1 MKIKVFKSKTT
12 GKKIL
17 LIFSTLI
24 ILSSIISV
32 TMSAVY
38 LKDGVLSTT
47 NENLLNKVVDS
58 SALISNELENRFTAL
73 YTISKMDNIQSMDWN
88 LQYPTLVK
96 SASDWG
102 FKHLFIMDPNG
113 ISYYAEN
120 NTIKDQSSEQF
131 YKDITGNK
139 KTITE
144 PFVVADEGFSIIT
157 LTVPIMNGDK
167 FLGTL
172 CGVVDLHNINNT
184 IQNIQLGNTG
194 FAYIINKHGNFVAHK
209 DMTLVYNGDQIN
221 KDNKNYNSLL
231 PLVNSYD
238 NLKTNVEVFSINGEK
253 HFTSYAS
260 IPNTSWTLCISM
272 AESEVYSATSKTI
285 KTLIIISIVS
295 VIISVIICLYINK
308 WITNEINK
316 IKQFSLELSEC
327 NLTHKEDTSG
337 NDEFSQ
343 VITSLNDSVTVLN
356 STIKT
361 VYTGSSDL
369 ADSTNK
375 MDTMISSMFDE
386 LNSASDSLENIS
398 ALIEESS
405 TSLIELDSTSTD
417 IKDNLITSKE
427 SIQTGL
433 SLADSIENSSSELL
447 NKSEDTKIYL
457 KKTYASCNE
466 KLKNSI
472 ERVKVIDNIS
482 LMSNE
487 ILQIAEQTNLL
498 ALNAAIEAARAGENG
513 KGFAVVADEV
523 RKLAE
528 QSSETVS
535 SIQNNITEVF
545 SAVNELTSSSKE
557 LASIFEDIILRE
569 YDSLS
574 SYTAIYKENSKSVKE
589 LLLNYNDMFNSA
601 ASSIVD
607 ISNTISNLSKSMS
620 TVADSASTISA
631 SISSINDNGNS
642 ISKISNNNK
651 EIAKNLSES
660 ISKFNI

>member
-1 MKIKVFKSKTT
+1 
-12 GKKIL
+12 
-17 LIFSTLI
+17 
-24 ILSSIISV
+24 
-32 TMSAVY
+32 
-38 LKDGVLSTT
+38 
-47 NENLLNKVVDS
+47 
-58 SALISNELENRFTAL
+58 
-73 YTISKMDNIQSMDWN
+73 
-88 LQYPTLVK
+88 
-96 SASDWG
+96 
-102 FKHLFIMDPNG
+102 
-113 ISYYAEN
+113 
-120 NTIKDQSSEQF
+120 
-131 YKDITGNK
+131 
-139 KTITE
+139 
-144 PFVVADEGFSIIT
+144 
-157 LTVPIMNGDK
+157 
-167 FLGTL
+167 
-172 CGVVDLHNINNT
+172 
-184 IQNIQLGNTG
+184 
-194 FAYIINKHGNFVAHK
+194 
-209 DMTLVYNGDQIN
+209 MTLVYNGDQIN
-221 KDNKNYNSLL
+221 EDNKNYNSLL

-238 NLKTNVEVFSINGEK
+238 NLKSDVEVFSINGEK
-253 HFTSYAS
+253 YFTSYAS
-260 IPNTSWTLCISM
+260 IPDTSWTLCISM
-272 AESEVYSATSKTI
+272 AESEVYSATNKTI

-295 VIISVIICLYINK
+295 VIISVIICLYINR

-343 VITSLNDSVTVLN
+343 VITSLNNSVTVLN

-405 TSLIELDSTSTD
+405 NSLIELDSTSTD

-557 LASIFEDIILRE
+557 LASIFEDIILSE